1 MKILCIFF
9 FYTGTQFRDFT
20 DCRQHGCTSGECV
33 REGSQY
39 ICKQGMFLPF
49 FILFTKLFERFI
61 CIGYN
66 DDVYHLLL
74 FAISTKNLINSF
86 SFPPCDREN

>member
-1 MKILCIFF
+1 MKILWIFF
-9 FYTGTQFRDFT
+9 FYTGTQFRDST

-49 FILFTKLFERFI
+49 SIVIIKLFERLI
-61 CIGYN
+61 CISYN
-66 DDVYHLLL
+66 DYVYHLLL
-74 FAISTKNLINSF
+74 FAISTKNLINSS